1 MTGRTIKYLD
11 GWCRVGSRQT
21 KKHGNTST
29 HIQIVAVL
37 LGENKNER
45 EGTMYVAQSIK
56 KKKDSY
62 IPFYPKGF
70 HTVNCEQ

>member
-29 HIQIVAVL
+29 HIQIVTVL

-56 KKKDSY
+56 KKKTVTY
-62 IPFYPKGF
+62 PFTPKVF
-70 HTVNCEQ
+70 TQ